1 MRKIIDVSRTI
12 SKDSVVYPEDSK
24 LEMNEICS
32 IGIDSPCN
40 ITGLGQWTTHFLTH
54 VDPPLHFIKDG
65 KSLDDI
71 PLSRFM
77 GRVKVIEI
85 PDDCKAITRLEIED
99 RNIEI
104 NDNVFFKTSNSQIE
118 TEDLFKPDY
127 VYLSKDGAEF
137 LAEKRVN
144 LVGIDYLGIDK
155 YEDEEYPAHNCLL
168 SNEIIIL
175 EGLYLENIKEGI
187 YGFVALPLKIKNA
200 NGSIVRAILIEE

>member
-104 NDNVFFKTSNSQIE
+104 NDNVFFKT
-118 TEDLFKPDY
+118 Y
-127 VYLSKDGAEF
+127 Y
-137 LAEKRVN
+137 
-144 LVGIDYLGIDK
+144 
-155 YEDEEYPAHNCLL
+155 
-168 SNEIIIL
+168 
-175 EGLYLENIKEGI
+175 
-187 YGFVALPLKIKNA
+187 
-200 NGSIVRAILIEE
+200 

>member
-175 EGLYLENIKEGI
+175 EGLCLENIKEGI